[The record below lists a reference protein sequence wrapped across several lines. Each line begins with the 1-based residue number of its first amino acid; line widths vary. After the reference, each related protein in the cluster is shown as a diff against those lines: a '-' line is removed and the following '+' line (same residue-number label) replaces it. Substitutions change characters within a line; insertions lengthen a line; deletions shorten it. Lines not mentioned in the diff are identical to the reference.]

1 MRSAATLVIVAV
13 AVLVQAT
20 AVNRVQFDWGP
31 GPDLVVAALVAVALT
46 TTPAV
51 AASAGFAAGLAM
63 DLLPPAEHA
72 VGRYALVLC
81 VAAYLVALLRAN
93 TGSPGAVGAPPSA
106 WTGIGV
112 TAVTSLGVGL
122 GYAAVGLVM
131 GDPRVSLGAT
141 AVAVGVGTVLTTLVS
156 PLVTVPL
163 LWIRNAFTENEFATI
178 QGPTGLGGW

>member
-1 MRSAATLVIVAV
+1 MRSAATLLIVAV

-20 AVNRVQFDWGP
+20 AVNRIPFDWGP

-46 TTPAV
+46 ASPAV
-51 AASAGFAAGLAM
+51 SAFTGFTAGLAM

-81 VAAYLVALLRAN
+81 AAAYLVALLRAN

-106 WTGIGV
+106 WTGIVV

-122 GYAAVGLVM
+122 GYAAVGLLM
-131 GDPRVSLGAT
+131 GDPRVSPGAVVT
-141 AVAVGVGTVLTTLVS
+141 AVGVGTLLTTLVS

-163 LWIRNAFTENEFATI
+163 LWIRNAFTENEFATV
-178 QGPTGLGGW
+178 QGPMGPGGW